1 MELGAFLCPCC
12 LGAFLCPVQVMLCD
26 DCSEWQRLAAGQS
39 ELCLNR
45 PFVHLPGASD
55 RWTLM
60 EPLTQWNPNAT
71 LPPPM
76 IASEAGCNPG
86 RPVLLLDR
94 RAVGAVRLLAG
105 AVRLQR
111 TLDPP
116 EPYPSSD
123 LLLRISYIYL
133 FINSEASPPLRGLVG
148 SGYNGARTVRNIR
161 DGLLFGSLCNN
172 N

>member
-60 EPLTQWNPNAT
+60 DRLSGS
-71 LPPPM
+71 PM
-76 IASEAGCNPG
+76 P
-86 RPVLLLDR
+86 R
-94 RAVGAVRLLAG
+94 
-105 AVRLQR
+105 
-111 TLDPP
+111 
-116 EPYPSSD
+116 
-123 LLLRISYIYL
+123 
-133 FINSEASPPLRGLVG
+133 SPRQ
-148 SGYNGARTVRNIR
+148 
-161 DGLLFGSLCNN
+161 
-172 N
+172 